1 MRPPDSFGKRHN
13 SIDRLSVEIVGTVLV
28 AGTVHVVYHPQ
39 TMIQDH
45 SFLSVCSTLP
55 TKLLIS

>member
-28 AGTVHVVYHPQ
+28 AGTVVYHPQ

-45 SFLSVCSTLP
+45 SFLSLCSTLP
-55 TKLLIS
+55 TILLIS